1 MKHHNKKRNYFIL
14 ILICWNLINSIL
26 IAKAI
31 DSLSI
36 PEIQTK
42 TTPVIVLDSDS
53 ELEQQLQEEYQFELL
68 DKLY

>member
-1 MKHHNKKRNYFIL
+1 MLKRKKITQEEYDRL
-14 ILICWNLINSIL
+14 R
-26 IAKAI
+26 AKTI